1 MQILRKT
8 HQVID
13 RCSLALGN
21 ALCWL
26 LILMMVAIC
35 LVVLLRYG
43 FDIGNTA
50 LQESVTYLHASI
62 FMLGAAY
69 TLKQDGHVRVDIF
82 YRHFSPRTQ
91 AWVNS
96 LGGIIFLLPLCLY
109 IIGISWGFVLQSWQ
123 IQEVSPEPG
132 GIPAIFLLKS
142 LIPLMGGCLALQ
154 GFAEVLRACLV
165 LIEDPLLAKTPRG
178 ND

>member
-1 MQILRKT
+1 MQLLRKT
-8 HQVID
+8 HQIID
-13 RCSLALGN
+13 RCTQTLGN

-26 LILMMVAIC
+26 LILMMIAIC

-43 FDIGNTA
+43 FDIGNTT
-50 LQESVTYLHASI
+50 LQELVTYLHASI
-62 FMLGAAY
+62 FMLGVTY

-82 YRHFSPRTQ
+82 YRYFSRRSQ
-91 AWVNS
+91 AWINS

-132 GIPAIFLLKS
+132 GIPAVFLLKS

-154 GFAEVLRACLV
+154 GIAEILRACLV
-165 LIEDPLLAKTPRG
+165 LIENPSCAEAPRRTI
-178 ND
+178 